1 MRRLALA
8 EHQTARGVRLTRV
21 EREALQE
28 TIPEVA
34 VTPTR
39 GAGAGPAR
47 FDVTPGSWVGVAQV
61 TLSLLVEIAPK
72 LPVSRVLFLLT
83 YARDSRGWKLGDLT
97 ALEKR
102 SDLVATVVG
111 LFCAEV
117 QRSLRF
123 GLVHG
128 YQPREEL
135 LHTLRGRVC
144 MEERARRHIG
154 VPATCA
160 YDELTADIPENRV
173 LKAALTQ
180 VSCLPIHAAARARRL
195 LAGFAGVSDLADA
208 LSVPPIEPTRMNGRL
223 QPALDLARLILG
235 GAGIE
240 ANAGRTSAPSI
251 LFDMDRIFEDFV
263 VAALRRALG
272 LTEWTFLQGA
282 GRKRLSLDR
291 AGTLPLAPDF
301 SWWEAGRCVSI
312 GDAKY
317 KRTTRGEHA
326 DLYQLLAYTSAA
338 NLSAGL
344 LIYAAGEEPGKSHT
358 HEVRHGD
365 KTLHVAALDLAT
377 PPRHLLE
384 QIDCIA
390 QTARRLKSVAGRSAA

>member
-28 TIPEVA
+28 TVPEVA

-39 GAGAGPAR
+39 GAGSGPSR

-61 TLSLLVEIAPK
+61 TPSLLVEIAPK
-72 LPVSRVLFLLT
+72 LPIACVLFLLS
-83 YARDSRGWKLGDLT
+83 YARDARAWKFGDLT
-97 ALEKR
+97 ALEER
-102 SDLVATVVG
+102 SDLVGTVIG

-117 QRSLRF
+117 QRALRF

-128 YQPREEL
+128 YQPRQEI
-135 LHTLRGRVC
+135 LHTLRGRVLV
-144 MEERARRHIG
+144 EEQARPHLG
-154 VPATCA
+154 MPALCA

-173 LKAALTQ
+173 LKAALSR
-180 VSCLPIHAAARARRL
+180 VSCLAIHAAGQARRL
-195 LAGFAGVSDLADA
+195 LAAFAGVSDLADA
-208 LSVPPIEPTRMNGRL
+208 HGVPPIEPTRVNARL
-223 QPALDLARLILG
+223 QPALGLARLILA
-235 GAGIE
+235 GAGLE
-240 ANAGRTSAPSI
+240 ARVGRTSAASI

-263 VAALRRALG
+263 VVALRRALG
-272 LTEWTFLQGA
+272 LSEWSFLQGA

-291 AGTLPLAPDF
+291 AGALPLAPDF
-301 SWWEAGRCVSI
+301 SWWEAGHCVFI

-317 KRTTRGEHA
+317 KRTTRGEQA

-338 NLSAGL
+338 NLPAGL
-344 LIYAAGEEPGKSHT
+344 LIYAAGVQSGKSHT
-358 HEVRHGD
+358 HQVRHGD
-365 KTLHVAALDLAT
+365 KTLHVAALDLAA
-377 PPRHLLE
+377 PPRRLLE

-390 QTARRLKSVAGRSAA
+390 RTARRMKAVAGPSAA